1 MTHYRT
7 LLGAAL
13 AALTFAGAAQAAD
26 PAKKEIVFG
35 ATAGP
40 YSDQIKLGIKPIL
53 EKQGYT
59 VKIVEFNDY
68 VQPNFALAQGALD
81 ANAFQ
86 HVVYLKN
93 FAAKN
98 KLELSELV
106 KVPTAPIAIYS
117 KKYKSVDAAPDGVS
131 VAVPND
137 PTNQARALVVLQE
150 LGWVKLREG
159 YDPLQ
164 VSEKDVAVNVKKIK
178 LIPLEAAQL
187 PRSLDD
193 TDYSFVNGNFALAS
207 GLKLNEALALWGD
220 DVEVM
225 YAMHHWPVWGKKE
238 VQEQLSLQRDMYRY
252 INDETLRLANMGYNK
267 EEIAEQVKLP
277 EAIATKFSNRGYYGS
292 LNHNVRATYVLYLG
306 WFNGNPATL
315 HTLPIQEASKRY
327 VDMMGGVPAI
337 LEKAREYYKKGDYR
351 WVAEVVNYAVF
362 ADPNNQEAKNL
373 QADALEQMGYQAE
386 SGPWRNFYLTGAKEL
401 REGVQKLPVPDTA
414 SPDTVRAMTL
424 DMLFDYFAVRLN
436 REKSAGKHVVLNLD
450 FTDTNQKYTL
460 EMVNSVLNHTEG
472 KQAKQPTASMTLSRD
487 TLNRM
492 MLKETTLKDA
502 LAKGDVKVSGD
513 QEKITDMFAALDN
526 FEFWFNIVTP

>member
-1 MTHYRT
+1 MSFPRLT
-7 LLGAAL
+7 LVAAL
-13 AALTFAGAAQAAD
+13 AALTVAGAAQAAD

-68 VQPNFALAQGALD
+68 IQPNFALAQGALD

-150 LGWVKLREG
+150 LGWVTLREG

-207 GLKLNEALALWGD
+207 GLKLTAALALEKTTPTYQNLVAVRTAD
-220 DVEVM
+220 IDKPYVKDIAAAYASREFLEVTEKSF
-225 YAMHHWPVWGKKE
+225 AGF
-238 VQEQLSLQRDMYRY
+238 
-252 INDETLRLANMGYNK
+252 
-267 EEIAEQVKLP
+267 VK
-277 EAIATKFSNRGYYGS
+277 T
-292 LNHNVRATYVLYLG
+292 
-306 WFNGNPATL
+306 
-315 HTLPIQEASKRY
+315 
-327 VDMMGGVPAI
+327 
-337 LEKAREYYKKGDYR
+337 DY
-351 WVAEVVNYAVF
+351 
-362 ADPNNQEAKNL
+362 Q
-373 QADALEQMGYQAE
+373 
-386 SGPWRNFYLTGAKEL
+386 
-401 REGVQKLPVPDTA
+401 QKL
-414 SPDTVRAMTL
+414 
-424 DMLFDYFAVRLN
+424 
-436 REKSAGKHVVLNLD
+436 E
-450 FTDTNQKYTL
+450 
-460 EMVNSVLNHTEG
+460 
-472 KQAKQPTASMTLSRD
+472 
-487 TLNRM
+487 
-492 MLKETTLKDA
+492 
-502 LAKGDVKVSGD
+502 
-513 QEKITDMFAALDN
+513 AAR
-526 FEFWFNIVTP
+526 